1 MSKPRK
7 KFDELVRIVRRLRAR
22 NGCPWDRVQT
32 HATLKP
38 YMVEEVYEALEAI
51 DLKDHK
57 KLAEELGDMLLHV
70 VMQAEIGREKKEFT
84 LDDVI
89 DSISAKMIRRHPHV
103 FSNKKVRSVEE
114 VWQKWEEIKGK
125 EKAGKGEEHK
135 GILESVPQSLPALYR
150 ADKVQRRAAR
160 VGFDWNSIA
169 GAWRKVHEEE
179 KEVQTLLRK
188 SKIQSSK
195 SKINLKSKTPKAK
208 QKERIKEELGDLLFA
223 IVNVSR
229 KLDIDAEEALQ
240 DATSK
245 FMRRFKGIELH
256 ARKSGRHI
264 SKLTLP
270 EMDKVWEQV
279 KKDEMR
285 PACAKASA
293 GRDGR

>member
-1 MSKPRK
+1 MSKSRK

-89 DSISAKMIRRHPHV
+89 DSISAKMVRRHPHV

-114 VWQKWEEIKGK
+114 VWQRWEEIKGK
-125 EKAGKGEEHK
+125 EAKGKGEAHK

-160 VGFDWNSIA
+160 VGFDWNSVA
-169 GAWRKVHEEE
+169 GAWRKVDEEE
-179 KEVQTLLRK
+179 RELHELLRK
-188 SKIQSSK
+188 PRS
-195 SKINLKSKTPKAK
+195 PAK
-208 QKERIKEELGDLLFA
+208 KQNDRIKEEIGDLLFA

-240 DATSK
+240 NATSK

-270 EMDKVWEQV
+270 EMDKVWDQI
-279 KKDEMR
+279 K
-285 PACAKASA
+285 AKE
-293 GRDGR
+293 GK